1 MTDFQQQYIN
11 KMSSA
16 AEAITQRD
24 YQREKRLLNNLL
36 EDLDKIKDK
45 GHQIIIALDQIQ
57 RTPTLLLHSKTLD
70 LKYYDEEA
78 KALLIAYF
86 DIIIHLQFAFEM
98 YQIDIKYSTLDD
110 IAISN
115 FREFVEKIPYSA
127 ITINGIYYDI
137 PTSYNI
143 KLATGKGS
151 KSVNARR
158 LEAWEK
164 TILMSEKAQDIYSLV
179 GAITYLLDSNRE
191 SGEMIIA
198 SDTATST
205 NATSTDATS
214 TDTTSNI
221 DKSLP
226 IIANL
231 KLILRKFSHN
241 NREELLSLI
250 PLKRRIPKECTQI
263 LERL

>member
-1 MTDFQQQYIN
+1 MDFQQKYIN

-16 AEAITQRD
+16 AEAITQRG
-24 YQREKRLLNNLL
+24 YQREHRLLNNFF
-36 EDLDKIKDK
+36 EDLNKIKDE

-70 LKYYDEEA
+70 LKYYDEEE
-78 KALLIAYF
+78 KMLLIAYF

-98 YQIDIKYSTLDD
+98 YQIDIKYSNLDD

-115 FREFVEKIPYSA
+115 FQEFVERIPYGA
-127 ITINGIYYDI
+127 ITIDGTYYDI

-143 KLATGKGS
+143 KIATGKGS
-151 KSVNARR
+151 KSVNAQR
-158 LEAWEK
+158 LKAWEK
-164 TILMSEKAQDIYSLV
+164 TILMPKKAQDIYSLV

-191 SGEMIIA
+191 SGKLITA
-198 SDTATST
+198 SDTASDTSII
-205 NATSTDATS
+205 N
-214 TDTTSNI
+214 
-221 DKSLP
+221 KSLP

-231 KLILRKFSHN
+231 KSALRKFSRN

-250 PLKRRIPKECTQI
+250 PLKRRIPKECAYI